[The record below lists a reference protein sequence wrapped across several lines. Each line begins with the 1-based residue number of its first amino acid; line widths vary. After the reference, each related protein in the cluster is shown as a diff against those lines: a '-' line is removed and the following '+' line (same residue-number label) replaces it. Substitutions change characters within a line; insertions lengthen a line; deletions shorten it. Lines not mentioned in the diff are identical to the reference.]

1 MKTIAFPA
9 ISCGIYG
16 YPIPQAARIAVDTV
30 SAFLAKDDRIERVI
44 FACFGDEVLGAFQ
57 AALGGSAG

>member
-16 YPIPQAARIAVDTV
+16 YPIPDAARIAVESV
-30 SAFLAKDDRIERVI
+30 AAFLATDKTLQQVI
-44 FACFGDEVLGAFQ
+44 LCCFGDDGLSAFA
-57 AALGGSAG
+57 AALADRA